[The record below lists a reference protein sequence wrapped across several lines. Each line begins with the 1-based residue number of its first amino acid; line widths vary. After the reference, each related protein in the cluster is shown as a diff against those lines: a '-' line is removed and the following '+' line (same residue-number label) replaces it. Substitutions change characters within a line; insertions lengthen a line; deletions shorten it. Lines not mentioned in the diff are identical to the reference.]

1 MYKGYIYRHWLGD
14 KSYIG
19 QTYVE
24 TPQQR
29 WGKDGKGYYNQ
40 TKFGRAIKK
49 YGWHNFGHEVLLT
62 FECETKE
69 ELVFWLNQWEAYCI
83 EKYDSFNNGYNSTT
97 GGDSYVVC
105 DETKQKMSES
115 ANVAV
120 VCLNTRKKFD
130 SMIDA
135 WEWLRSGGNDI
146 PIGSIGCISLCCTGD
161 KSRALKHPLT
171 GEKLA
176 WAYYK
181 DYINMTQEEIGQKL
195 TIATRDVFY
204 SAIHM
209 DLSYVE
215 DKNTYKNTNE
225 LDKETLGALDQ
236 ELSFLSP
243 IQLHIFKEIILQ
255 DKPLEV
261 VGKQIGR
268 SKESVGRT
276 CKEVIKK
283 IQQRFTVEQFKEI
296 LY

>member
-49 YGWHNFGHEVLLT
+49 YGWHNFGHEVLLA

-69 ELVFWLNQWEAYCI
+69 ELVFWLNQWEAYYI

-97 GGDSYVVC
+97 GGDNYICS
-105 DETKQKMSES
+105 DEAFDNMRQ
-115 ANVAV
+115 AV
-120 VCLNTRKKFD
+120 VCLNTRQVFKSLSEAMD
-130 SMIDA
+130 
-135 WEWLRSGGNDI
+135 WLRSGGNDI
-146 PIGSIGCISLCCTGD
+146 PVGSIGCVSLCCTGD
-161 KSRALKHPLT
+161 KNRALKHPLT

-195 TIATRDVFY
+195 TIATKDVFY

-209 DLSYVE
+209 DLSYIE

-225 LDKETLGALDQ
+225 LDKETLEALDQ
-236 ELSFLSP
+236 KLSFLSP
-243 IQLHIFKEIILQ
+243 IQLHIFKEIVLQ
-255 DKPLEV
+255 DKTLEV

-276 CKEVIKK
+276 YKEIIKK
-283 IQQRFTVEQFKEI
+283 IQQKFTVEQFKEI

>member
-1 MYKGYIYRHWLGD
+1 MLKHLNKDGGR
-14 KSYIG
+14 
-19 QTYVE
+19 
-24 TPQQR
+24 
-29 WGKDGKGYYNQ
+29 DGKGYYNQ
-40 TKFGRAIKK
+40 TKFGKAIKK
-49 YGWHNFGHEVLLT
+49 YGWHNFGHEVLLA

-69 ELVFWLNQWEAYCI
+69 ELVFWLNQWEAYYI

-97 GGDSYVVC
+97 GGDNYVVC
-105 DETKQKMSES
+105 EETKQKMSES
-115 ANVAV
+115 ADKSSV

-135 WEWLRSGGNDI
+135 WTWLRSGGNDI
-146 PIGSIGCISLCCTGD
+146 AIGNIGCISLCCTGD
-161 KSRALKHPLT
+161 AKSALRHPFT
-171 GEKLA
+171 NEKLV
-176 WAYYK
+176 WVYYK

-209 DLSYVE
+209 DLSYIE

-225 LDKETLGALDQ
+225 LDKETLEALDQ
-236 ELSFLSP
+236 KLSFLSP
-243 IQLHIFKEIILQ
+243 IQLHIFKEIVLQ
-255 DKPLEV
+255 DKTLEV

-276 CKEVIKK
+276 CQEVIKK

>member
-1 MYKGYIYRHWLGD
+1 MYKGYIYRHWLEN

-19 QTYVE
+19 QTYME

-29 WGKDGKGYYNQ
+29 WQNGRGYSSA
-40 TKFGRAIKK
+40 KFARAIKK
-49 YGWHNFGHEVLLT
+49 YGWDNFGHETLLVI
-62 FECETKE
+62 ECETKE
-69 ELVFWLNQWEAYCI
+69 ELVFWLNQWETYYI
-83 EKYDSFNNGYNSTT
+83 EKFDSFNNGYNATT
-97 GGDSYVVC
+97 GGDNYICS
-105 DETKQKMSES
+105 DEAFDNMRQ
-115 ANVAV
+115 AV
-120 VCLNTRKKFD
+120 VCLNTRQVFRSLSEAMD
-130 SMIDA
+130 
-135 WEWLRSGGNDI
+135 WLRSGGNDI
-146 PIGSIGCISLCCTGD
+146 PVGSIGCVSLCCTGD
-161 KSRALKHPLT
+161 KNRALKHPLT

-225 LDKETLGALDQ
+225 LDKETLEVLDQ
-236 ELSFLSP
+236 KLSFLSP
-243 IQLHIFKEIILQ
+243 IQLYIFKEIVLQ
-255 DKPLEV
+255 DKTLEA

-276 CKEVIKK
+276 YKEIIKK
-283 IQQRFTVEQFKEI
+283 IQQKFTVEQFKEI

>member
-1 MYKGYIYRHWLGD
+1 MYKGYIYRHWLEN

-19 QTYVE
+19 QTYME
-24 TPQQR
+24 TPEQR
-29 WGKDGKGYYNQ
+29 WQNGRGYSNGN
-40 TKFGRAIKK
+40 TKFSRAIKK
-49 YGWHNFGHEVLLT
+49 HGWNSFGHEVLLA

-69 ELVFWLNQWEAYCI
+69 ELVFWLNQWEIYYI

-97 GGDSYVVC
+97 GGDNYICS
-105 DETKQKMSES
+105 DEAFDNMRQ
-115 ANVAV
+115 AV
-120 VCLNTRKKFD
+120 VCLNTRQVFRSLSEAMD
-130 SMIDA
+130 
-135 WEWLRSGGNDI
+135 WLRSGGNDI
-146 PIGSIGCISLCCTGD
+146 PVGSIGCVSLCCTGD
-161 KSRALKHPLT
+161 KNRALKHPLT

-209 DLSYVE
+209 DLNYVE
-215 DKNTYKNTNE
+215 DKNTYKNANE
-225 LDKETLGALDQ
+225 LDKETLEVLDQ
-236 ELSFLSP
+236 KLSFLSP
-243 IQLHIFKEIILQ
+243 IQLHIFKEIVLQ
-255 DKPLEV
+255 DKTLEV

-276 CKEVIKK
+276 YKEIIKK
-283 IQQRFTVEQFKEI
+283 IQQKFTVEQFKEI

>member
-1 MYKGYIYRHWLGD
+1 MYKGYIYRHWLGN
-14 KSYIG
+14 KSYVG
-19 QTYVE
+19 QTYME
-24 TPQQR
+24 APQQR
-29 WGKDGKGYYNQ
+29 WGKDGKGYSNGN
-40 TKFGRAIKK
+40 TKFSRAIKK
-49 YGWHNFGHEVLLT
+49 YGWHNFGHEVLLA

-69 ELVFWLNQWEAYCI
+69 ELVFWLNQWEIYYI

-97 GGDSYVVC
+97 GGDNYICS
-105 DETKQKMSES
+105 DEAFDNMRQ
-115 ANVAV
+115 AV
-120 VCLNTRKKFD
+120 VCLNTRQVFRSLSEAMD
-130 SMIDA
+130 
-135 WEWLRSGGNDI
+135 WLRSGGNDI
-146 PIGSIGCISLCCTGD
+146 PVGSIGIVSLCCTGD
-161 KSRALKHPLT
+161 KNRALRHPLT

>member
-1 MYKGYIYRHWLGD
+1 MYKGYIYRHWLEN
-14 KSYIG
+14 KNYIG

-40 TKFGRAIKK
+40 TKFGMAIKK
-49 YGWHNFGHEVLLT
+49 YGWHNFGHEILLA

-69 ELVFWLNQWEAYCI
+69 ELVFWLNQWEAYYI

-97 GGDSYVVC
+97 GGDNYIVC
-105 DETKQKMSES
+105 EETKQKMKES

-120 VCLNTRKKFD
+120 VCLNTRKIFD
-130 SMIDA
+130 NMLDA
-135 WEWLRSGGNDI
+135 VYWVDGRTDKTGT
-146 PIGSIGCISLCCTGD
+146 GSISLCCTND
-161 KSRALKHPLT
+161 IKSAYKHPLT

-209 DLSYVE
+209 DLSHIE

-225 LDKETLGALDQ
+225 LDKETLEVLDQ
-236 ELSFLSP
+236 KLSFLSP
-243 IQLHIFKEIILQ
+243 IQLHIFKEIVLQ

-276 CKEVIKK
+276 YKETIKK
-283 IQQRFTVEQFKEI
+283 IQQKFTMEQFKEI

>member
-1 MYKGYIYRHWLGD
+1 MFKGYIYRHWLGS

-19 QTYVE
+19 QTRME
-24 TPQQR
+24 TPEQR
-29 WGKDGKGYYNQ
+29 WKDGKGYED
-40 TKFGRAIKK
+40 TRFGRAIAKH
-49 YGWHNFGHEVLLT
+49 GWNNFEHEVLLA

-69 ELVFWLNQWEAYCI
+69 ELVFWLNQWEMYYI

-97 GGDSYVVC
+97 GGDNYICS
-105 DETKQKMSES
+105 DEAFDNMRQ
-115 ANVAV
+115 AV
-120 VCLNTRKKFD
+120 VCLNTRQVFRSLSEAMD
-130 SMIDA
+130 
-135 WEWLRSGGNDI
+135 WLRSGGNDI
-146 PIGSIGCISLCCTGD
+146 PVGSIGCVSLCCTGD
-161 KSRALKHPLT
+161 KNRALRHPLT

-209 DLSYVE
+209 DLSYIE
-215 DKNTYKNTNE
+215 DKNTCKNTNE
-225 LDKETLGALDQ
+225 LDKETLEALDQ
-236 ELSFLSP
+236 KLSFLSP
-243 IQLHIFKEIILQ
+243 IQLHIFKEVILQ

-283 IQQRFTVEQFKEI
+283 IQQRFTVEQFKKI